1 MQKSSLMLPVFLE
14 LLQNQL
20 SCLISEACA
29 YQPAD
34 PPMAAF
40 GTRMSTK
47 TGEILKPR
55 HISAAIHGNQLG
67 RVIFRCLI
75 LPVRVMDFLVP
86 FGKPVG
92 KAIPASLHILVSEFA
107 SAHSY
112 LSFQA

>member
-1 MQKSSLMLPVFLE
+1 MLPVFLE

-20 SCLISEACA
+20 SSLISEACSD
-29 YQPAD
+29 QPAD

-40 GTRMSTK
+40 GTRMSTE
-47 TGEILKPR
+47 TSGILKPR
-55 HISAAIHGNQLG
+55 HISAAMHGNQLG

-92 KAIPASLHILVSEFA
+92 KAILASLHILVSEFA